1 MINWPIQ
8 LDKFL
13 TYKDTVNSIYVE
25 DKNSFTLNTNP
36 CEFKQSPF
44 IDPHYKCFITGDL
57 INCLTSDIV
66 RGLTTENLDQLIS
79 TRLLL
84 KWQLPYQIESP
95 IEAVSIN
102 DQVSNTLWED
112 QFAIH

>member
-66 RGLTTENLDQLIS
+66 RGLTIENLDQLIS
-79 TRLLL
+79 TKLLL
-84 KWQLPYQIESP
+84 K
-95 IEAVSIN
+95 
-102 DQVSNTLWED
+102 
-112 QFAIH
+112 